1 MILLWIFKICSVIRS
16 VTGYIIDLF
25 TRYPLQFILVLV
37 CCYALWQK
45 MRYDAIVSDYAN
57 YKSSI
62 AYQAELQKQKNEML
76 RKEVVAHI
84 TEIVAI
90 HTKQLADEGLD
101 RKRVEAKLKGSI
113 NEISN
118 ELNIYRDA
126 VIVRNSATSSIDV
139 SKVAEHTSGTPDTKS
154 NCNETLAT
162 VVDAC
167 IITDI
172 DYEALYN
179 LYNKQCKIRGCN

>member
-1 MILLWIFKICSVIRS
+1 MFSFLLSAFGVVRN

-37 CCYALWQK
+37 CCYSFWQK
-45 MRYDAIVSDYAN
+45 TRYDEIVSDYSA
-57 YKSSI
+57 YKDSI
-62 AYQAELQKQKNEML
+62 KYQADMQKVKNEIL
-76 RKEVVAHI
+76 RKQAETTV

-90 HTKQLADEGLD
+90 HTQQLADAKLD
-101 RKRVEAKLKGSI
+101 RKRVEDKLKGSI

-126 VIVRNSATSSIDV
+126 ISLRDSNSTNRVLSL
-139 SKVAEHTSGTPDTKS
+139 AENTSGTAKPS
-154 NCNETLAT
+154 GNCNQTIAT

-167 IITDI
+167 IVTDI
-172 DYEALYN
+172 DYETLYN
-179 LYNKQCKIRGCN
+179 LYAKQCKIYGCE

>member
-1 MILLWIFKICSVIRS
+1 MITAAWLIFKSFIGKV
-16 VTGYIIDLF
+16 IDLF

-37 CCYALWQK
+37 CCYAFWQK
-45 MRYDAIVSDYAN
+45 TRYDEIVSDYSK
-57 YKSSI
+57 YK
-62 AYQAELQKQKNEML
+62 AAAE
-76 RKEVVAHI
+76 
-84 TEIVAI
+84 
-90 HTKQLADEGLD
+90 QLAKDKEHENEILRNYAKNTYKQVIEEHKQALISAGLD
-101 RKRVEAKLKGSI
+101 RKRVEDKLKGSI

-126 VIVRNSATSSIDV
+126 VRVRNSTSSIDV
-139 SKVAEHTSGTPDTKS
+139 SKVAEHTSNSSQPSG

-167 IITDI
+167 KVTDY

-179 LYNKQCKIRGCN
+179 LYQKQCNIYGCE

>member
-1 MILLWIFKICSVIRS
+1 MILLLLKAWSVIRE
-16 VTGYIIDLF
+16 VTVHIIDLF
-25 TRYPLQFILVLV
+25 MRYPLQFILVLV
-37 CCYALWQK
+37 CCYAFWQK
-45 MRYDAIVSDYAN
+45 TRYDAIASEYET

-62 AYQAELQKQKNEML
+62 SYQYDLQKAQNEIL
-76 RKEVVAHI
+76 RKQSETTV

-90 HTKQLADEGLD
+90 HTQQLADAKLD
-101 RKRVEAKLKGSI
+101 RKRVEDKLKGSI

-126 VIVRNSATSSIDV
+126 VKLRNESTSSIDV
-139 SKVAEHTSGTPDTKS
+139 SKVAEHTSGTADTKS

-167 IITDI
+167 KVTDY

-179 LYNKQCKIRGCN
+179 LYKRQCDIYGCE

>member
-1 MILLWIFKICSVIRS
+1 
-16 VTGYIIDLF
+16 
-25 TRYPLQFILVLV
+25 
-37 CCYALWQK
+37 
-45 MRYDAIVSDYAN
+45 MRYDAIAIEYDT

-84 TEIVAI
+84 TEIVAV

-118 ELNIYRDA
+118 ELNIYRDS
-126 VIVRNSATSSIDV
+126 IKLRNESTSSINV
-139 SKVAEHTSGTPDTKS
+139 SSVAEHPSNSSQPSG

-167 IITDI
+167 KVTDY

-179 LYNKQCKIRGCN
+179 LYDKQCNIYGCE

>member
-1 MILLWIFKICSVIRS
+1 MLLLLKAWSVIRN
-16 VTGYIIDLF
+16 VAGYIIDLF

-37 CCYALWQK
+37 CCYAFWQK
-45 MRYDAIVSDYAN
+45 TRYDAIAYDFEA
-57 YKSSI
+57 YKTSVQ
-62 AYQAELQKQKNEML
+62 YQADMQKANNEIL
-76 RKEVVAHI
+76 RKQAVAEV
-84 TEIVAI
+84 TNIVAN
-90 HTKQLADEGLD
+90 HTQQLADAGLD
-101 RKRVEAKLKGSI
+101 RKRVEDKLKGSI

-126 VIVRNSATSSIDV
+126 VRLRNSATSSIDV
-139 SKVAEHTSGTPDTKS
+139 SKVEEHTSGTADTKS

-167 IITDI
+167 KVTDY

-179 LYNKQCKIRGCN
+179 LYNKQCQIYGCE